1 MTKLMEEAAV
11 TETHS
16 LSLSALGI
24 TLPTC
29 SMEELGQNNLVLR
42 ALEGA
47 SAFAASVS
55 LSVIQ
60 GNGT

>member
-1 MTKLMEEAAV
+1 MTKLTEEAAV

-16 LSLSALGI
+16 LYLLALGL

-55 LSVIQ
+55 SSVIQ